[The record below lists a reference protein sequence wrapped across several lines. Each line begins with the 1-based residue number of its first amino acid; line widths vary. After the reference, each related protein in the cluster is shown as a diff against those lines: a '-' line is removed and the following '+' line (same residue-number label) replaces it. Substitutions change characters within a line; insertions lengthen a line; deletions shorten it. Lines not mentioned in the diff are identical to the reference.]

1 MIQSYFQKRK
11 LKLIMRYWMPAAKRV
26 SLESNII
33 SLKARFFGY
42 LRDIY
47 LNRRDARNK
56 RAINFY
62 TIKLLNKAF
71 VRLTVHK
78 HEQQLLA
85 VAEAFRKQNIM
96 ERWRVF
102 IAMRKA
108 QMAIAQK
115 KALQLVQRR
124 NKRTMS
130 IVFGKLRAN
139 VSSKHA
145 ARMEDHMVT
154 IFQQQVKPLLQ
165 KATVIASLRLY
176 QKYTRATERLNHI
189 YKKRVL
195 RRLYLNKKRMQE
207 IRKQRADKLK
217 MAGQHRLLK
226 HFNVFK
232 QILLRKRVN

>member
-1 MIQSYFQKRK
+1 
-11 LKLIMRYWMPAAKRV
+11 
-26 SLESNII
+26 
-33 SLKARFFGY
+33 
-42 LRDIY
+42 
-47 LNRRDARNK
+47 
-56 RAINFY
+56 
-62 TIKLLNKAF
+62 
-71 VRLTVHK
+71 
-78 HEQQLLA
+78 
-85 VAEAFRKQNIM
+85 
-96 ERWRVF
+96 
-102 IAMRKA
+102 MRKA

-232 QILLRKRVN
+232 QILLRKRVNQRMACEHARSSTLLRYTKLLWINTVGLRKISEKRAQQFRKRKLQGKVLACLFVSKC